1 LFMFKCPAYK
11 CFKAV
16 MSVRIWIGP
25 GVWLMVFLIVAMLL
39 FAAALTS
46 PNNVLVPLF
55 AVALMLLVMAAD
67 AALRRPV
74 ARLFNPALVSLV
86 DEIVRVFDE
95 KGVGAWNDGV
105 LRGKYHAALL
115 LLRDAAHLALGRSS
129 YSRSARSSFDAVAD
143 KLLAQGGDWAEVRS
157 ELLRLRECAK
167 RGEVGSPRCALVS
180 EKGATGEKRSLWE
193 RLQRALPG
201 AVVLTTLL
209 LNMSKII
216 ELINSFLRWLSARW
230 P

>member
-1 LFMFKCPAYK
+1 MFKISAHK
-11 CFKAV
+11 LLMVV
-16 MSVRIWIGP
+16 MFVRNWFGP
-25 GVWLMVFLIVAMLL
+25 GVWVIVFSVLVALLLTMVLIATNNMLLSMIGVALVFLTLL
-39 FAAALTS
+39 
-46 PNNVLVPLF
+46 
-55 AVALMLLVMAAD
+55 AD
-67 AALRRPV
+67 EMLRRPV

-86 DEIVRVFDE
+86 DEIIRVFDV
-95 KGVGAWNDGV
+95 KGTSVWNDGV
-105 LRGKYHAALL
+105 LRGGYYAALL
-115 LLRDAAHLALGRSS
+115 SLRDAVNLALGRNA
-129 YSRSARSSFDAVAD
+129 YSNGVRASIEAVAD
-143 KLLAQGGDWAEVRS
+143 KLRAQGGDWAEVRS